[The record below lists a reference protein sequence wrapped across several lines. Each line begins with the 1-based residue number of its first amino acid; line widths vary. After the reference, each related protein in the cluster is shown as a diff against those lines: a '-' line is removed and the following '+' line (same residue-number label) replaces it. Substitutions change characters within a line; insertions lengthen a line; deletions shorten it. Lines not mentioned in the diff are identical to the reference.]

1 MNVTNL
7 EDGYELGDTLFN
19 HAAKYHIKWEEML
32 LNQKLQ
38 RMNKSCDGENSGT
51 NMVDA
56 PQRTS
61 SRKDCF
67 KNANVRFFYSA
78 TSDFPNLWQF

>member
-7 EDGYELGDTLFN
+7 GDGYELGDTLFN

-38 RMNKSCDGENSGT
+38 RMNKSCDGENSVT

-56 PQRTS
+56 PRRTS
-61 SRKDCF
+61 SRKDYF
-67 KNANVRFFYSA
+67 KNANVRFFY
-78 TSDFPNLWQF
+78 

>member
-1 MNVTNL
+1 
-7 EDGYELGDTLFN
+7 
-19 HAAKYHIKWEEML
+19 ML

-38 RMNKSCDGENSGT
+38 RMNKSCDGENSVT

-61 SRKDCF
+61 SRKDYF
-67 KNANVRFFYSA
+67 KNANVRFFY
-78 TSDFPNLWQF
+78 